1 MSYLA
6 GCKFITSILS
16 GQHYSYA
23 RSSKSHS
30 RSQITILIIIFSKFH
45 GIITNRYHFSK
56 KYVKDLL
63 RKISNFLC
71 PISSSFFICL
81 KCHDANW
88 NKVFDAIFLF
98 NSACDG
104 YIRLQGTHIN
114 DSPSDI
120 FMCQTSSDARLHFF

>member
-6 GCKFITSILS
+6 RCKFITSILS
-16 GQHYSYA
+16 GQHYSCA
-23 RSSKSHS
+23 RLCKSHLS
-30 RSQITILIIIFSKFH
+30 FQIRIVIIIFFRFC
-45 GIITNRYHFSK
+45 GIITNRYH
-56 KYVKDLL
+56 LL
-63 RKISNFLC
+63 RISNFLF
-71 PISSSFFICL
+71 PFSSSSFIYL

-88 NKVFDAIFLF
+88 NKVFDAIFLL

-120 FMCQTSSDARLHFF
+120 FMCQTSSDVRLHFF